1 MYPHDLKAIMCRC
14 NTLDILD
21 TIYNN
26 INKQKTAIILNDFDI
41 DIDDIKDVYS
51 DIVNDKDVTI
61 IIFNSIKSNTEE
73 KLMIKVKKTLKDLD
87 ENS

>member
-1 MYPHDLKAIMCRC
+1 MYPHDLKSIMCRC
-14 NTLDILD
+14 NTLDIIN
-21 TIYNN
+21 TICNN

-41 DIDDIKDVYS
+41 DMDDIKDIYA
-51 DIVNDKDVTI
+51 DIVDDKNITI

-73 KLMIKVKKTLKDLD
+73 KLMIRVKKNLKGLD